1 MRVHQW
7 MSQPACTCT
16 REENLASVG
25 MKLYD
30 ADCGALPV
38 VDEQGRLQGMITDRD
53 ICIALA
59 SRHRRAEDLT
69 AGEVMHAPAVQIEP
83 HQDVREAMRIMAR
96 EQIRR
101 LPVVGENG
109 RVQGMLSVNDLV
121 MGVRS
126 KARSGSEPTIH
137 EVLGTLQAISVHPRT
152 LALQVPPSPLQP
164 QA

>member
-1 MRVHQW
+1 MRVHEW

-16 REENLASVG
+16 RDENLASVG
-25 MKLYD
+25 MKLFD

-38 VDEQGRLQGMITDRD
+38 VDEQGHLLGILTDRD

-59 SRHRRAEDLT
+59 SRHRRAEELT
-69 AGEVMHAPAVQIEP
+69 AGDVMRFPVFQVEP
-83 HQDVREAMRIMAR
+83 HQDVRDAMRIMAR

-109 RVQGMLSVNDLV
+109 RVQGMLSVNDLLL
-121 MGVRS
+121 GVGS
-126 KARSGSEPTIH
+126 KARSGSEPTVTD
-137 EVLGTLQAISVHPRT
+137 VLETLQAISLHPRT
-152 LALQVPPSPLQP
+152 LALQVTPSPLHP